1 MPYYPGDPVPSVK
14 QFKSLDKDGVNLK
27 EIHLGSHSGTHV
39 DAPAHFVKDAPSLD
53 QLDPMAYSGTAIAI
67 KVDGIVKVT
76 DVPPKGEIVLFYTG
90 TNRNWR
96 PGWRMDSF
104 GYVEP
109 EAAKELVKRGFKV
122 VGIDSPSV
130 EMPRFREPETHRTLL
145 SNGVL
150 IIENLADSLSQLVGK
165 TFKLYC
171 LPIKVREGDG
181 APARVVAVLD

>member
-76 DVPPKGEIVLFYTG
+76 DVPP
-90 TNRNWR
+90 
-96 PGWRMDSF
+96 
-104 GYVEP
+104 
-109 EAAKELVKRGFKV
+109 RG
-122 VGIDSPSV
+122 
-130 EMPRFREPETHRTLL
+130 R
-145 SNGVL
+145 
-150 IIENLADSLSQLVGK
+150 
-165 TFKLYC
+165 
-171 LPIKVREGDG
+171 
-181 APARVVAVLD
+181 